1 MKTITNF
8 YNKANYPKRLALYFL
23 VYAPIITAVFWL
35 SYEIRFLSDT
45 KIINEAVA
53 TNKENTRNFY
63 MNYQRYYALMWIIP
77 LKFIIL
83 GLGAHYRSVLRYFRL
98 HDAMRVIYS
107 LTIASFVIYLIPT
120 LQNLIIK
127 GAEPGPSIYT
137 IPNSVVLVDYNLSI
151 LMFLGVRVLIRAIN
165 ERRKKDPNLNK
176 KTKRVAIIGAGAI
189 GEQILIDLLKRK
201 EEGIEPVCFLDDNRQ
216 KHGLDIHG
224 IPVLGYPESL
234 AEIKERARISEI
246 ILTLPST
253 ASKRIKEIN
262 ALAQKAGI
270 NTLIIP
276 TVGDLSSGRVTITDL
291 RPVSVEDLLGRAPAD
306 LDTVAINELISGQSV
321 LVTGAGGSIG
331 SEIARQVAQRNP
343 KQLIILDQCEV
354 LLYTIEQEL
363 IARGHGDII
372 FPVVADVTDA
382 VRMEDIFKRFK
393 PELVL
398 HAAAHKHVPMMES
411 QPGEALK
418 NNTLG
423 TTLVAAL
430 ASQYKAK
437 KFILISTDKAVN
449 PTNIMGASKRLAEI
463 AVQSMQQK
471 PENTTRF
478 IAVRFGNV
486 LGSSGSVIPLFQKQ
500 IKAGGPVT
508 VTHPEVT
515 RYFMTIPEA
524 VGLVLQSACQGN
536 GGDILVLEMGKP
548 QKVIDVARQLIE
560 LSGLKPD
567 IDIEIKIIGLR
578 PGEKMFEEIQHTREE
593 YSPTNNDRIFRF
605 TGPTLDYADLN
616 RILKEINTL
625 ILKENETCKKG
636 VQQLIPEY
644 NPHLQ

>member
-1 MKTITNF
+1 MKKITNF
-8 YNKANYPKRLALYFL
+8 YNKTNYPKRIALYFL
-23 VYAPIITAVFWL
+23 VYAPIIALVFWL
-35 SYEIRFLSDT
+35 SYEIRFISDPKNLT
-45 KIINEAVA
+45 ESVT
-53 TNKENTRNFY
+53 TNKENTRLFY
-63 MNYQRYYALMWIIP
+63 MNYQRYYALIWIIP
-77 LKFIIL
+77 LKFLIL

-98 HDAMRVIYS
+98 QDAMRVIYS
-107 LTIASFVIYLIPT
+107 LTIASVFIYLIPV
-120 LQNLIIK
+120 LQNLINKNSETGSNIY
-127 GAEPGPSIYT
+127 GIPHSI
-137 IPNSVVLVDYNLSI
+137 VLVDYNLSI
-151 LMFLGVRVLIRAIN
+151 LMFLGVRVMIRTIN
-165 ERRKKDPNLNK
+165 ERRKKYSGVSK
-176 KTKRVAIIGAGAI
+176 KIKRIAIVGAGAI

-201 EEGIEPVCFLDDNRQ
+201 EEGIEPICFLDDNAQ

-224 IPVLGYPESL
+224 IPVLGSPNIL
-234 AEIKERARISEI
+234 PEIKERAQISEI
-246 ILTLPST
+246 ILTLPPT

-262 ALAQKAGI
+262 TLAQKIGI

-363 IARGHGDII
+363 ITRGYGNII
-372 FPVVADVTDA
+372 FPIVADVTDA
-382 VRMEDIFKRFK
+382 VRMEEIFKRFN

-423 TTLVAAL
+423 TTLVATL
-430 ASQYKAK
+430 ASQYKSQ

-471 PENTTRF
+471 PGNTTRF

-500 IKAGGPVT
+500 IKEGGPVT
-508 VTHPEVT
+508 VTHPDVT

-605 TGPTLDYADLN
+605 TGPTLEYSDLN
-616 RILKEINTL
+616 QILKEINAL
-625 ILKENETCKKG
+625 ILKENEICKKG

-644 NPHLQ
+644 NPQLK

>member
-8 YNKANYPKRLALYFL
+8 YNKTNYPKRLALYFL
-23 VYAPIITAVFWL
+23 VYAPIIALVFWL

-45 KIINEAVA
+45 KILNESVA
-53 TNKENTRNFY
+53 TNRETTRNFY
-63 MNYQRYYALMWIIP
+63 MNEQRPYALIWIIP

-83 GLGAHYRSVLRYFRL
+83 GLGSHYRSVLRYFRL
-98 HDAMRVIYS
+98 HDAMRVVYS
-107 LTIASFVIYLIPT
+107 LTIASIIIYFIPN
-120 LQNLIIK
+120 LQNLIKINN
-127 GAEPGPSIYT
+127 EPGTSIFA
-137 IPNSVVLVDYNLSI
+137 IPHSIVLVDYNLSI

-165 ERRKKDPNLNK
+165 EHRKKDSTQK
-176 KTKRVAIIGAGAI
+176 KKIKRVAIIGAGAI
-189 GEQILIDLLKRK
+189 GEQILIDLMKHK
-201 EEGIEPVCFLDDNRQ
+201 EEGIDPVCFLDDNRQ

-224 IPVLGYPESL
+224 IPVLGSPEIL
-234 AEIKERARISEI
+234 TEIKERAQISEI
-246 ILTLPST
+246 ILTLPPT

-276 TVGDLSSGRVTITDL
+276 TVGDLSSGRVTMTDL

-306 LDTVAINELISGQSV
+306 LDTIAINELIYGQSV

-363 IARGHGDII
+363 IARGYGEII
-372 FPVVADVTDA
+372 FPIVADVTDS
-382 VRMEDIFKRFK
+382 VRMENIFKRFN

-423 TTLVAAL
+423 TTLVATL

-471 PENTTRF
+471 PGNTTRF

-500 IKAGGPVT
+500 IKAGGPIT

-593 YSPTNNDRIFRF
+593 YSPTNNERIFRF
-605 TGPTLDYADLN
+605 TGPTLDYSDLS
-616 RILKEINTL
+616 RILKEIDAL

-644 NPHLQ
+644 NPQ

>member
-1 MKTITNF
+1 MKNISNF
-8 YNKANYPKRLALYFL
+8 YNKTNYPKRVALYFL
-23 VYAPIITAVFWL
+23 VYVPLIALVFWL
-35 SYEIRFLSDT
+35 SYEIRFISEA
-45 KIINEAVA
+45 KILADGSNGREKIRYA
-53 TNKENTRNFY
+53 Y
-63 MNYQRYYALMWIIP
+63 MYNQRPNALLWVIP
-77 LKFIIL
+77 LKFFIL

-98 HDAMRVIYS
+98 QDAMRIFYS
-107 LTIASFVIYLIPT
+107 LTISSLIIYLIPF
-120 LQNLIIK
+120 LHIITPV
-127 GAEPGPSIYT
+127 GDPGSSIYL
-137 IPNSVVLVDYNLSI
+137 IPHSIILIDYNLSI
-151 LMFLGVRVLIRAIN
+151 LVFLGVRVFIRTIN
-165 ERRKKDPNLNK
+165 EKRKKYHPNQNK
-176 KTKRVAIIGAGAI
+176 IKKVAIIGAGAI

-201 EEGIEPVCFLDDNRQ
+201 AEGVEPVCFLDDNKQ

-224 IPVLGYPESL
+224 IPVLGSPDIL
-234 AEIKERARISEI
+234 PEIKEAAQISEI

-253 ASKRIKEIN
+253 AGKRIKEIN
-262 ALAQKAGI
+262 NLAQKIGVK
-270 NTLIIP
+270 TLIIP
-276 TVGDLSSGRVTITDL
+276 SFGDLTSGRVTITDL
-291 RPVSVEDLLGRAPAD
+291 RAVSVEDLLGRAPAD
-306 LDTVAINELISGQSV
+306 LDTIAIGELIGDQTV

-343 KQLIILDQCEV
+343 QKLIILDQCEV
-354 LLYTIEQEL
+354 LLYSIEQEL
-363 IARGHGDII
+363 ITRGYAGMI
-372 FPVVADVTDA
+372 FPLVADVADS
-382 VRMEDIFKRFK
+382 VRMDDIFKRFK
-393 PELVL
+393 PDLVL

-423 TTLVAAL
+423 TTCVASL
-430 ASQYKAK
+430 ASQYNVK

-471 PENTTRF
+471 PGNQTRF

-500 IKAGGPVT
+500 IKDGGPVT

-578 PGEKMFEEIQHTREE
+578 PGEKMFEELQHTREE
-593 YSPTNNDRIFRF
+593 YSPTNNNRIFRF
-605 TGPTLDYADLN
+605 TGPVLDYAQLSP
-616 RILKEINTL
+616 ILKEIDSL
-625 ILKENETCKKG
+625 ILKENEACKKG
-636 VQQLIPEY
+636 VQKLIPEY
-644 NPHLQ
+644 NPQL

>member
-1 MKTITNF
+1 MKKFTNF
-8 YNKANYPKRLALYFL
+8 YNKTNYLQRAVIYSL
-23 VYAPIITAVFWL
+23 VYIPVIALVFWL
-35 SYEIRFLSDT
+35 SYEIRFISDLKT
-45 KIINEAVA
+45 ISESGIK
-53 TNKENTRNFY
+53 NKEALKQFY
-63 MNYQRYYALMWIIP
+63 LESQRYSALLWIIP

-83 GLGAHYRSVLRYFRL
+83 GFGSHYRSALRYFRL
-98 HDAMRVIYS
+98 QDALRVIYS
-107 LTIASFVIYLIPT
+107 LTLSSVIILLIPVFYNSIHP
-120 LQNLIIK
+120 NL
-127 GAEPGPSIYT
+127 EPGHNMYIVPRSI
-137 IPNSVVLVDYNLSI
+137 ILVDYNLSV
-151 LMFLGVRVLIRAIN
+151 LMFLGVRVAIRTIN
-165 ERRKKDPNLNK
+165 ENRKKNKNTTNQNK
-176 KTKRVAIIGAGAI
+176 KIAIVGAGII
-189 GEQILIDLLKRK
+189 GEQILIDLQQRK
-201 EEGIEPVCFLDDNRQ
+201 NEGIEAVCFLDDNKE

-224 IPVLGYPESL
+224 VPVLGDPSL
-234 AEIKERARISEI
+234 LTDLKERALINEI
-246 ILTLPST
+246 ILTLPPT

-262 ALAQKAGI
+262 TLAQKIGI
-270 NTLIIP
+270 KTLTIP
-276 TVGDLSSGRVTITDL
+276 TVGDLTSGRVTITDL
-291 RPVSVEDLLGRAPAD
+291 RPVSLEDLLGRSPAN
-306 LDTVAINELISGQSV
+306 LDAEAISELIQGETV

-343 KQLIILDQCEV
+343 KNLIILDQCEV

-363 IARGHGDII
+363 ISRGYNGII
-372 FPVVADVTDA
+372 FPLVADVTDG
-382 VRMEDIFKRFK
+382 VRMENIFNRFK
-393 PELVL
+393 PDLVL

-423 TTLVAAL
+423 TTLVAKL
-430 ASQYKAK
+430 ASHIGAK

-463 AVQSMQQK
+463 AVQSLQQK
-471 PENTTRF
+471 PGNKTRF

-500 IKAGGPVT
+500 IKEGGPIT

-567 IDIEIKIIGLR
+567 IDIEIKIVGLR

-605 TGPTLDYADLN
+605 TGPVLDYANLEGILN
-616 RILKEINTL
+616 EINTL
-625 ILKENETCKKG
+625 ISKENEVCKKG
-636 VQQLIPEY
+636 VQKLVPEY
-644 NPHLQ
+644 NPQIN

>member
-1 MKTITNF
+1 MKNITNF
-8 YNKANYPKRLALYFL
+8 YKKTNYPKRLALYFL
-23 VYAPIITAVFWL
+23 VYAPIIVLVFWL
-35 SYEIRFLSDT
+35 SYEIRFLSET
-45 KIINEAVA
+45 KIFNESVV
-53 TNKENTRNFY
+53 TSKENTRNFY
-63 MNYQRYYALMWIIP
+63 MNDQRYYALIWIIP

-83 GLGAHYRSVLRYFRL
+83 GFGAHYRSVLRYFRL
-98 HDAMRVIYS
+98 SDAVRVIYS
-107 LTIASFVIYLIPT
+107 LTIASFIIYLIPN
-120 LQNLIIK
+120 LQNLINK
-127 GAEPGPSIYT
+127 SSEMGTSIYA
-137 IPNSVVLVDYNLSI
+137 IPHSVILVDYNLSI
-151 LMFLGVRVLIRAIN
+151 LMFLGVRVLIRTIN
-165 ERRKKDPNLNK
+165 ERRKIVPNQK
-176 KTKRVAIIGAGAI
+176 KKNKRVAIIGAGAI

-216 KHGLDIHG
+216 KHGLDIHD

-234 AEIKERARISEI
+234 AEIKERAQISEI
-246 ILTLPST
+246 ILTLPPT

-343 KQLIILDQCEV
+343 KQLMILDQCEV

-372 FPVVADVTDA
+372 FPIVADVTDA

-500 IKAGGPVT
+500 IKAGGPIT

-625 ILKENETCKKG
+625 ISKENETCKKG

-644 NPHLQ
+644 NPQL

>member
-1 MKTITNF
+1 MKKITNF
-8 YNKANYPKRLALYFL
+8 YNKTNYPKRIALYFL
-23 VYAPIITAVFWL
+23 VYAPIIALVFWL
-35 SYEIRFLSDT
+35 SYEIRFISDLKNLT
-45 KIINEAVA
+45 ESVT
-53 TNKENTRNFY
+53 TNKENTRLFY
-63 MNYQRYYALMWIIP
+63 MNYQRYYALIWIIP
-77 LKFIIL
+77 LKFLIL

-98 HDAMRVIYS
+98 QDAMRVIYS
-107 LTIASFVIYLIPT
+107 LTIASVFIYLIPV
-120 LQNLIIK
+120 LQNLINKNSETGSNIY
-127 GAEPGPSIYT
+127 GIPHSI
-137 IPNSVVLVDYNLSI
+137 VLVDYNLSI
-151 LMFLGVRVLIRAIN
+151 LMFLGVRVMIRTIN
-165 ERRKKDPNLNK
+165 ERRKKYSSVSK
-176 KTKRVAIIGAGAI
+176 KIKRIAIVGAGAI

-201 EEGIEPVCFLDDNRQ
+201 EEGIEPICFLDDNAQ
-216 KHGLDIHG
+216 KHGLEIHG
-224 IPVLGYPESL
+224 IPVLGSPNIL
-234 AEIKERARISEI
+234 PEIKERAQISEI
-246 ILTLPST
+246 ILTLPPT

-262 ALAQKAGI
+262 TLAQKIGI

-363 IARGHGDII
+363 ITRGYGNII
-372 FPVVADVTDA
+372 FPIVADVTDA
-382 VRMEDIFKRFK
+382 VRMEEIFKRFN

-423 TTLVAAL
+423 TTLVATL
-430 ASQYKAK
+430 ASQYKSQ

-471 PENTTRF
+471 PGNTTRF

-500 IKAGGPVT
+500 IKEGGPVT
-508 VTHPEVT
+508 VTHPDVT

-578 PGEKMFEEIQHTREE
+578 PGEKMFEEIQHIREE

-605 TGPTLDYADLN
+605 TGPTLEYSDLN
-616 RILKEINTL
+616 QILKEINAL
-625 ILKENETCKKG
+625 ILKENEICKKG

-644 NPHLQ
+644 NPQLK

>member
-1 MKTITNF
+1 MKKITNF
-8 YNKANYPKRLALYFL
+8 YNKTNYPKRIALYFL
-23 VYAPIITAVFWL
+23 VYAPIIALVFWL
-35 SYEIRFLSDT
+35 SYEIRFISDPKNLT
-45 KIINEAVA
+45 ESVT
-53 TNKENTRNFY
+53 TNKENTRLFY
-63 MNYQRYYALMWIIP
+63 MNYQRYYALIWIIP
-77 LKFIIL
+77 LKFLIL

-98 HDAMRVIYS
+98 QDAMRVIYS
-107 LTIASFVIYLIPT
+107 LTIASVVIYLIPV
-120 LQNLIIK
+120 LQNLINKNSETGSNIY
-127 GAEPGPSIYT
+127 GIPHSI
-137 IPNSVVLVDYNLSI
+137 VLVDYNLSI
-151 LMFLGVRVLIRAIN
+151 LMFLGVRVMIRTIN
-165 ERRKKDPNLNK
+165 ERRKKYSSVSK
-176 KTKRVAIIGAGAI
+176 KIKRIAIVGAGAI

-201 EEGIEPVCFLDDNRQ
+201 EEGIEPICFLDDNAQ

-224 IPVLGYPESL
+224 IPVLGSPNIL
-234 AEIKERARISEI
+234 PEIKERAQISEI
-246 ILTLPST
+246 ILTLPPT

-262 ALAQKAGI
+262 TLAQKIGI

-363 IARGHGDII
+363 ITRGYGNII
-372 FPVVADVTDA
+372 FPIVADVTDA
-382 VRMEDIFKRFK
+382 VRMEEIFKRFN

-423 TTLVAAL
+423 TTLVATL
-430 ASQYKAK
+430 ASQYKSQ

-471 PENTTRF
+471 PGNTTRF

-500 IKAGGPVT
+500 IKEGGPVT
-508 VTHPEVT
+508 VTHPDVT

-605 TGPTLDYADLN
+605 TGPTLEYSDLN
-616 RILKEINTL
+616 QILKEINAL
-625 ILKENETCKKG
+625 ILKENEICKKG

-644 NPHLQ
+644 NPQLK

>member
-8 YNKANYPKRLALYFL
+8 YNKTNYPKRLVLYFL
-23 VYAPIITAVFWL
+23 VYAPIITLVFWL

-45 KIINEAVA
+45 KILSESTLI
-53 TNKENTRNFY
+53 NKENSRNFY
-63 MNYQRYYALMWIIP
+63 LNYQRPYALMWIIP

-107 LTIASFVIYLIPT
+107 LTIASIIIYFVPT
-120 LQNLIIK
+120 FQNLINK
-127 GAEPGPSIYT
+127 SGEPGASIYA
-137 IPNSVVLVDYNLSI
+137 IPHSVVLVDYNLSI

-165 ERRKKDPNLNK
+165 ERRKKDSTLKK
-176 KTKRVAIIGAGAI
+176 KTKRVAIVGAGAI

-224 IPVLGYPESL
+224 IPVLGSPEVL
-234 AEIKERARISEI
+234 AEIKERAQISEI
-246 ILTLPST
+246 ILTLPPT
-253 ASKRIKEIN
+253 AGKRIKEIN

-306 LDTVAINELISGQSV
+306 LDTIAINELIYEQSV

-363 IARGHGDII
+363 IARGHGEII
-372 FPVVADVTDA
+372 FPIVADVTDS
-382 VRMEDIFKRFK
+382 VRMENIFKRFN

-423 TTLVAAL
+423 TTLVATL

-463 AVQSMQQK
+463 AVQSLQQK
-471 PENTTRF
+471 PGNTTRF

-500 IKAGGPVT
+500 IKAGGPIT

-593 YSPTNNDRIFRF
+593 YSPTNNERIFRF
-605 TGPTLDYADLN
+605 TGPTLDYSDLS
-616 RILKEINTL
+616 RILKEIDAL

-644 NPHLQ
+644 NPQ

>member
-8 YNKANYPKRLALYFL
+8 YNKTNYPKRLVLYFL
-23 VYAPIITAVFWL
+23 VYAPIITLVFWL

-45 KIINEAVA
+45 KILSETTLI
-53 TNKENTRNFY
+53 NKENSRNFY
-63 MNYQRYYALMWIIP
+63 LNYQRPYALMWIIP

-107 LTIASFVIYLIPT
+107 LTIASIIIYFVPT
-120 LQNLIIK
+120 VQNLTNK
-127 GAEPGPSIYT
+127 NGESGASIYA
-137 IPNSVVLVDYNLSI
+137 IPHSVVLVDYNLSI

-165 ERRKKDPNLNK
+165 EHRKKDSTQK
-176 KTKRVAIIGAGAI
+176 KKIKRVAIIGAGAI
-189 GEQILIDLLKRK
+189 GEQILIDLMKHK
-201 EEGIEPVCFLDDNRQ
+201 EEGIDPVCFLDDNRQ

-224 IPVLGYPESL
+224 IPVLGSPEIL
-234 AEIKERARISEI
+234 TEIKERAQISEI
-246 ILTLPST
+246 ILTLPPT

-276 TVGDLSSGRVTITDL
+276 TVGDLSSGRVTMTDL

-306 LDTVAINELISGQSV
+306 LDTIAINELIYGQSV

-363 IARGHGDII
+363 IARGYGEII
-372 FPVVADVTDA
+372 FPIVADVTDS
-382 VRMEDIFKRFK
+382 VRMENIFKRFN

-423 TTLVAAL
+423 TTLVATL
-430 ASQYKAK
+430 ASQNKAK

-471 PENTTRF
+471 PGNTTRF

-500 IKAGGPVT
+500 IKAGGPIT

-593 YSPTNNDRIFRF
+593 YSPTNNERIFRF
-605 TGPTLDYADLN
+605 TGPTLDYSDLS
-616 RILKEINTL
+616 RILKEIDAL

-644 NPHLQ
+644 NPQ

>member
-1 MKTITNF
+1 MKKITNF
-8 YNKANYPKRLALYFL
+8 YNKTNYPKRIALYFL
-23 VYAPIITAVFWL
+23 VYAPIIVLVFWL
-35 SYEIRFLSDT
+35 SYEIRFISDSKNLT
-45 KIINEAVA
+45 ESVA
-53 TNKENTRNFY
+53 INKENTRLFY
-63 MNYQRYYALMWIIP
+63 MNYQRYYALMWIVP
-77 LKFIIL
+77 LKFILL

-98 HDAMRVIYS
+98 QDAMRVIYS
-107 LTIASFVIYLIPT
+107 LTIASVVIYLIPI
-120 LQNLIIK
+120 LQNLINK
-127 GAEPGPSIYT
+127 NGEPSSNIYSVPHSI
-137 IPNSVVLVDYNLSI
+137 VLVDYNLSI
-151 LMFLGVRVLIRAIN
+151 LMFLGVRVLIRTIN
-165 ERRKKDPNLNK
+165 ERRKKYSSVSK
-176 KTKRVAIIGAGAI
+176 KTKRIAIIGAGVI

-201 EEGIEPVCFLDDNRQ
+201 EEGIEPVCFLDDNAQ

-224 IPVLGYPESL
+224 IPVLGSPNIL
-234 AEIKERARISEI
+234 PEIKDRAQISEI
-246 ILTLPST
+246 ILTLPPT

-262 ALAQKAGI
+262 SLAQNVGI

-306 LDTVAINELISGQSV
+306 LDTAAINELISGQSV

-343 KQLIILDQCEV
+343 KQLIVLDQCEV

-363 IARGHGDII
+363 IARGHGNII
-372 FPVVADVTDA
+372 FPIVADVTDA
-382 VRMEDIFKRFK
+382 VRMEEIFKRFN

-423 TTLVAAL
+423 TTLVATL
-430 ASQYKAK
+430 ASQYKSK

-471 PENTTRF
+471 PGNTTRF

-500 IKAGGPVT
+500 IKEGGPVT
-508 VTHPEVT
+508 VTHPNVT

-593 YSPTNNDRIFRF
+593 YSPTNNERIFRF
-605 TGPTLDYADLN
+605 TGPTLEYSDLN
-616 RILKEINTL
+616 QILKEINIL
-625 ILKENETCKKG
+625 ILKENEICKKG

-644 NPHLQ
+644 NPQLK

>member
-45 KIINEAVA
+45 KIINEAAA

-83 GLGAHYRSVLRYFRL
+83 GHGAHYRSVLRYFRL
-98 HDAMRVIYS
+98 SDALRVIYS
-107 LTIASFVIYLIPT
+107 LTIASFIIYLIPT

-137 IPNSVVLVDYNLSI
+137 IPHSVVLVDYNLSI

-165 ERRKKDPNLNK
+165 ERRKKDPNLKK
-176 KTKRVAIIGAGAI
+176 KTKRVAIIGAGTI

-234 AEIKERARISEI
+234 AEIKERAQISEV

-262 ALAQKAGI
+262 AFAQKAGI

-372 FPVVADVTDA
+372 FPIVADVTDA

-508 VTHPEVT
+508 ITHPEVT

-644 NPHLQ
+644 NPQLQ

>member
-1 MKTITNF
+1 MKKITNF
-8 YNKANYPKRLALYFL
+8 YNKTNYPKRIALYFL
-23 VYAPIITAVFWL
+23 VYAPIIALVFWL
-35 SYEIRFLSDT
+35 SYEIRFISDPKNLT
-45 KIINEAVA
+45 ESVT
-53 TNKENTRNFY
+53 TNKENTRLFY
-63 MNYQRYYALMWIIP
+63 MNYQRYYALIWIIP
-77 LKFIIL
+77 LKFLIL

-98 HDAMRVIYS
+98 QDAMRVIYS
-107 LTIASFVIYLIPT
+107 LTIASVVIYLIPV
-120 LQNLIIK
+120 LQNLINKNSETGSNIY
-127 GAEPGPSIYT
+127 GIPHSI
-137 IPNSVVLVDYNLSI
+137 VLVDYNLSI
-151 LMFLGVRVLIRAIN
+151 LVFLGVRVMIRTIN
-165 ERRKKDPNLNK
+165 ERHKKYSSVSK
-176 KTKRVAIIGAGAI
+176 KIKRIAIVGAGAI

-201 EEGIEPVCFLDDNRQ
+201 EEGIEPICFLDDNAQ

-224 IPVLGYPESL
+224 IPVLGSPNIL
-234 AEIKERARISEI
+234 PEIKERAQIIEI
-246 ILTLPST
+246 ILTLPPT

-262 ALAQKAGI
+262 TLAQKIGI

-363 IARGHGDII
+363 ITRGYGNII
-372 FPVVADVTDA
+372 FPIVADVTDA
-382 VRMEDIFKRFK
+382 VRMEEIFKRFN

-423 TTLVAAL
+423 TTLVATL
-430 ASQYKAK
+430 ASQYKSQR
-437 KFILISTDKAVN
+437 FILISTDKAVN

-471 PENTTRF
+471 PGNTTRF

-500 IKAGGPVT
+500 IKEGGPVT
-508 VTHPEVT
+508 VTHPDVT

-605 TGPTLDYADLN
+605 TGPTLEYSDLN
-616 RILKEINTL
+616 QILKEINAL
-625 ILKENETCKKG
+625 ILKENEICKKG

-644 NPHLQ
+644 NPQLK

>member
-8 YNKANYPKRLALYFL
+8 YNKTNYPKRLVLYFL
-23 VYAPIITAVFWL
+23 VYAPIITLVFWL

-45 KIINEAVA
+45 KILSETTLI
-53 TNKENTRNFY
+53 NKESSRNFY
-63 MNYQRYYALMWIIP
+63 LNYQRPYALMWIIP

-107 LTIASFVIYLIPT
+107 LTIASIIIYFVPTVQSLI
-120 LQNLIIK
+120 NK
-127 GAEPGPSIYT
+127 SGESGASIYA
-137 IPNSVVLVDYNLSI
+137 IPHSVVLVDYNLSI

-165 ERRKKDPNLNK
+165 ERRKKDSAPKK
-176 KTKRVAIIGAGAI
+176 KTKRVAIVGAGAI

-224 IPVLGYPESL
+224 IPVLGSPEFL
-234 AEIKERARISEI
+234 AEIKERAQISEI
-246 ILTLPST
+246 ILTLPPT
-253 ASKRIKEIN
+253 AGKRIKEITT
-262 ALAQKAGI
+262 LAQKAGI

-306 LDTVAINELISGQSV
+306 LDTVAINELIYEQSV

-372 FPVVADVTDA
+372 FPIVADVTDS
-382 VRMEDIFKRFK
+382 VRMENIFKRFN

-423 TTLVAAL
+423 TTLVATL

-471 PENTTRF
+471 PGNTTRF

-500 IKAGGPVT
+500 IKAGGPIT

-593 YSPTNNDRIFRF
+593 YSPTNNERIFRF
-605 TGPTLDYADLN
+605 TGPTLDYSDLS
-616 RILKEINTL
+616 RILKEIDAL

-644 NPHLQ
+644 NPQ

>member
-1 MKTITNF
+1 MKNISNF
-8 YNKANYPKRLALYFL
+8 YNKTNYPKRVALYFL
-23 VYAPIITAVFWL
+23 VYAPLIALVFWL
-35 SYEIRFLSDT
+35 SYEIRFISET
-45 KIINEAVA
+45 KILADGSNGREKIRYA
-53 TNKENTRNFY
+53 Y
-63 MNYQRYYALMWIIP
+63 MYNQRPNALLWVIP
-77 LKFIIL
+77 LKFFIL

-98 HDAMRVIYS
+98 QDAMRIFYS
-107 LTIASFVIYLIPT
+107 LTISSLIIYLIPF
-120 LQNLIIK
+120 LHIITPV
-127 GAEPGPSIYT
+127 GDPGSSIYL
-137 IPNSVVLVDYNLSI
+137 IPHSIILIDYNLSI
-151 LMFLGVRVLIRAIN
+151 LVFLGVRVFIRTIN
-165 ERRKKDPNLNK
+165 EKRKKYQPNQNK
-176 KTKRVAIIGAGAI
+176 IKKVAIIGAGAI

-201 EEGIEPVCFLDDNRQ
+201 AEGVEPVCFLDDNKQ

-224 IPVLGYPESL
+224 IPVLGSPDIL
-234 AEIKERARISEI
+234 PEIKEPAQISEI

-253 ASKRIKEIN
+253 AGKRIKEIN
-262 ALAQKAGI
+262 TLAQKIGVK
-270 NTLIIP
+270 TLIIP
-276 TVGDLSSGRVTITDL
+276 SFGDLTSGRVTITDL
-291 RPVSVEDLLGRAPAD
+291 RAVSVEDLLGRAPAD
-306 LDTVAINELISGQSV
+306 LDTIAIGELIGDQTV

-343 KQLIILDQCEV
+343 QKLIILDQCEV
-354 LLYTIEQEL
+354 LLYSIEQEL
-363 IARGHGDII
+363 ITRGYAGMI
-372 FPVVADVTDA
+372 FPLVADVADS
-382 VRMEDIFKRFK
+382 VRMDDIFKRFK
-393 PELVL
+393 PDLVL

-423 TTLVAAL
+423 TTCVASL
-430 ASQYKAK
+430 ASQYNVK

-471 PENTTRF
+471 PGNQTRF

-500 IKAGGPVT
+500 IKDGGPVT

-578 PGEKMFEEIQHTREE
+578 PGEKMFEELQHTREE
-593 YSPTNNDRIFRF
+593 YSPTNNNRIFRF
-605 TGPTLDYADLN
+605 TGPVLDYAQLSP
-616 RILKEINTL
+616 ILKEIDSL
-625 ILKENETCKKG
+625 ILKENEACKKG
-636 VQQLIPEY
+636 VQKLIPEY
-644 NPHLQ
+644 NPQL

>member
-8 YNKANYPKRLALYFL
+8 SKKTNYPKRLALYFC
-23 VYAPIITAVFWL
+23 VYAPIIALVFWL

-45 KIINEAVA
+45 KILNESLA
-53 TNKENTRNFY
+53 TNRDNTRNFY
-63 MNYQRYYALMWIIP
+63 MNYQRPYALLWIIP
-77 LKFIIL
+77 LKFVIL
-83 GLGAHYRSVLRYFRL
+83 GLGAHYRSVVRYFRL
-98 HDAMRVIYS
+98 HDAMRVVYS
-107 LTIASFVIYLIPT
+107 LTIASIIIYFIPY
-120 LQNLIIK
+120 LQNLLKIN
-127 GAEPGPSIYT
+127 GEPGTGIYAIPHSI
-137 IPNSVVLVDYNLSI
+137 VLVDYNLSI
-151 LMFLGVRVLIRAIN
+151 LMFLGARVLIRAIN
-165 ERRKKDPNLNK
+165 ERRKKDSNQK
-176 KTKRVAIIGAGAI
+176 KKIKRVAIVGAGAI
-189 GEQILIDLLKRK
+189 GEQILTDLMKRK
-201 EEGIEPVCFLDDNRQ
+201 EEGIEPVCFLDDNKQ

-224 IPVLGYPESL
+224 IPVLGYPEIL
-234 AEIKERARISEI
+234 AEIKERAQISEI
-246 ILTLPST
+246 ILTLPPT

-276 TVGDLSSGRVTITDL
+276 TVGDLTSGRVTITDL

-363 IARGHGDII
+363 IARGHGNII
-372 FPVVADVTDA
+372 FPIVADVTDS
-382 VRMEDIFKRFK
+382 VRMENIFKRFN

-423 TTLVAAL
+423 TTLVATL
-430 ASQYKAK
+430 ASHYKAK

-471 PENTTRF
+471 PGNTTRF

-486 LGSSGSVIPLFQKQ
+486 LGSSGSVVPLFQKQ
-500 IKAGGPVT
+500 IKAGGPIT

-605 TGPTLDYADLN
+605 TGPTLDYSDLN
-616 RILKEINTL
+616 RILREIDTL

-636 VQQLIPEY
+636 VQQLVPEY
-644 NPHLQ
+644 NPQ

>member
-8 YNKANYPKRLALYFL
+8 YNKTNYPKRLVLYFL
-23 VYAPIITAVFWL
+23 VYAPIITLVFWL

-45 KIINEAVA
+45 KILSETTLI
-53 TNKENTRNFY
+53 NKENSRNFY
-63 MNYQRYYALMWIIP
+63 LNYQRPYALMWIIP

-107 LTIASFVIYLIPT
+107 LTIASIIIYFVPT
-120 LQNLIIK
+120 VQNLINK
-127 GAEPGPSIYT
+127 NGESGASIYA
-137 IPNSVVLVDYNLSI
+137 IPHSVVLVDYNLSI

-165 ERRKKDPNLNK
+165 ERRKKDSAPKK
-176 KTKRVAIIGAGAI
+176 KTKRVAIVGAGAI

-224 IPVLGYPESL
+224 IPVLGSPELL
-234 AEIKERARISEI
+234 AEIKERAQISEI
-246 ILTLPST
+246 ILTLPPT
-253 ASKRIKEIN
+253 AGKRIKEIN

-306 LDTVAINELISGQSV
+306 LDTIAINELIYEQSV

-363 IARGHGDII
+363 IARGHGEII
-372 FPVVADVTDA
+372 FPIVADVTDS
-382 VRMEDIFKRFK
+382 VRMENIFKRFN

-423 TTLVAAL
+423 TTLVATL

-471 PENTTRF
+471 PGNTTRF

-500 IKAGGPVT
+500 IKAGGPIT

-593 YSPTNNDRIFRF
+593 YSPTNNERIFRF
-605 TGPTLDYADLN
+605 TGPTLDYSDLS
-616 RILKEINTL
+616 RILKEIDAL

-644 NPHLQ
+644 NPQ

>member
-1 MKTITNF
+1 MKNLINPQS
-8 YNKANYPKRLALYFL
+8 KSNYAKRVLVYFL
-23 VYAPIITAVFWL
+23 VYSPIIALVFWL
-35 SYEIRFLSDT
+35 SYEIRFISELKPVTESGAA
-45 KIINEAVA
+45 NR
-53 TNKENTRNFY
+53 ENLRNLY
-63 MNYQRYYALMWIIP
+63 LYYQRPNALVWVIP

-83 GLGAHYRSVLRYFRL
+83 SLGAHYRSVLRYFRL
-98 HDAMRVIYS
+98 QDAMRVIYS
-107 LTIASFVIYLIPT
+107 LTIASVIIYLIPVFH
-120 LQNLIIK
+120 NIIYPS
-127 GAEPGPSIYT
+127 ADPGPNIYL
-137 IPNSVVLVDYNLSI
+137 IPRSVILVDYNLSV
-151 LMFLGVRVLIRAIN
+151 LMFLGVRVAIRTIN
-165 ERRKKDPNLNK
+165 EYRKKNRSQNL
-176 KTKRVAIIGAGAI
+176 KTKKVAIIGAGVI

-201 EEGIEPVCFLDDNRQ
+201 NEGIEPICFLDDNKQ

-224 IPVLGYPESL
+224 IPVLGSPDLLPEL
-234 AEIKERARISEI
+234 KERTQVNEI
-246 ILTLPST
+246 ILTLPSSS
-253 ASKRIKEIN
+253 SKRIKEIN
-262 ALAQKAGI
+262 NLAQKNNI
-270 NTLIIP
+270 KTLTIP
-276 TVGDLSSGRVTITDL
+276 SMGDLASGRVTITDL
-291 RPVSVEDLLGRAPAD
+291 RPVSLEDLLGRSPAN
-306 LDTVAINELISGQSV
+306 LDAEAISELIKGQTV

-331 SEIARQVAQRNP
+331 SEIARQVAQRQP

-354 LLYTIEQEL
+354 LLYVIEQEL
-363 IARGHGDII
+363 LSRITVETLQPII
-372 FPVVADVTDA
+372 ADVTDA
-382 VRMEDIFKRFK
+382 TRMEDIFKRFK
-393 PELVL
+393 PDLVL

-423 TTLVAAL
+423 TTLVAKL
-430 ASQYKAK
+430 ASENHAK

-471 PENTTRF
+471 PGNQTRF

-500 IKAGGPVT
+500 IKEGGPIT

-548 QKVIDVARQLIE
+548 LKVIDVARQLIE

-567 IDIEIKIIGLR
+567 IDIEIKIVGLR

-593 YSPTNNDRIFRF
+593 YSPTNNERIFRF
-605 TGPTLDYADLN
+605 TGPILNYANLDS
-616 RILKEINTL
+616 ILTEINSL
-625 ILKENETCKKG
+625 ILVESEQCKRG
-636 VQQLIPEY
+636 VQKLVPEY
-644 NPHLQ
+644 NPQIK

>member
-1 MKTITNF
+1 MKTISKF
-8 YNKANYPKRLALYFL
+8 YNKINYPKRIALYFL
-23 VYAPIITAVFWL
+23 VYAPIIALVFWL
-35 SYEIRFLSDT
+35 SYEIRFLGDP
-45 KIINEAVA
+45 KILSESVA
-53 TNKENTRNFY
+53 TNKDTIRNFY
-63 MNYQRYYALMWIIP
+63 LNHQRLYALMWIIP

-83 GLGAHYRSVLRYFRL
+83 SLGAHYRSVLRYFRL
-98 HDAMRVIYS
+98 QDAMRVIYS
-107 LTIASFVIYLIPT
+107 LTIATVVIYLIPI
-120 LQNLIIK
+120 LLNIINK
-127 GAEPGPSIYT
+127 NSDSLPSVYA
-137 IPNSVVLVDYNLSI
+137 IPHSIILVDYNLSI
-151 LMFLGVRVLIRAIN
+151 LMFLGVRVLIRIIN
-165 ERRKKDPNLNK
+165 ERRKIDHNVNK

-189 GEQILIDLLKRK
+189 GEQILMDLLKRQD
-201 EEGIEPVCFLDDNRQ
+201 EGIEPVCFLDDNKQ

-224 IPVLGYPESL
+224 IPVIGSPDILP
-234 AEIKERARISEI
+234 EIKERARISEI
-246 ILTLPST
+246 ILTLPPT

-270 NTLIIP
+270 NTLTIP
-276 TVGDLSSGRVTITDL
+276 SVGDISSGRVTITDL

-306 LDTVAINELISGQSV
+306 LDTVAINELINGQTV

-363 IARGHGDII
+363 ISRGYGDII
-372 FPVVADVTDA
+372 FPLVADVADP
-382 VRMEDIFKRFK
+382 VRIEDIFKRFN

-423 TTLVAAL
+423 TALVATM
-430 ASQYKAK
+430 ASQYKVQ

-463 AVQSMQQK
+463 VVQSMQQK
-471 PENTTRF
+471 PGNTTRF

-500 IKAGGPVT
+500 IKAGGPIT

-578 PGEKMFEEIQHTREE
+578 PGEKMYEEIQHTREE
-593 YSPTNNDRIFRF
+593 YSPTNNERIFRF
-605 TGPTLDYADLN
+605 TGPTLDYADLKT
-616 RILKEINTL
+616 ILKEIDVL
-625 ILKENETCKKG
+625 ILKENEECKKG
-636 VQQLIPEY
+636 VQKLIPEY
-644 NPHLQ
+644 NPQLK